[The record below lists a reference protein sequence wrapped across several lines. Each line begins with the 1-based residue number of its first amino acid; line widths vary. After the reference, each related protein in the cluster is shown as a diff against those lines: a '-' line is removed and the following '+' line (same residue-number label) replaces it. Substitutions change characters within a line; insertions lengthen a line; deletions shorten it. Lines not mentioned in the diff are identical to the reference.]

1 MPVERVYSV
10 FAPEIIA
17 HLFIDIWTNLTGVE
31 LHAPDPY
38 YYAAKISFCS
48 RRTLSRRQ
56 ATQNAAYSMRPA
68 RMEDIEQVR
77 DLCIEFALTSVSA
90 FPPLDGHQILTA
102 VYLIKQNLIWVH
114 EVTQGNK
121 RGIACIAAFTRNSA
135 TVATITKVFTSEKYR
150 RMGCAERL
158 VRRVCDQLLKEK
170 EWVVLFVGHDNPA
183 AKVYAR
189 VGFAGLGENDGPV
202 DGVDPWLE
210 IGLDQDAVQ
219 RGHW

>member
-68 RMEDIEQVR
+68 RMEDIEQVG
-77 DLCIEFALTSVSA
+77 DLCFEFGLTS
-90 FPPLDGHQILTA
+90 PPFILTRDRA
-102 VYLIKQNLIWVH
+102 FEEAAYLIKQNLIWVH